1 MGDPT
6 NSDQSRPLVTDRQS
20 LVIDALLRGATHRA
34 ASEQV
39 GDQRSTVTGW
49 VNHHVGFEAEL
60 NARRQARLVVISD
73 RVHESL
79 CRALDLIDEKIADG
93 HLNAATALL
102 RHVGLKDV
110 FRVANPGPSTVEGV
124 TSTKAARLDTE
135 LAMSQL
141 PSREAITTVQHRSQR
156 STS

>member
-6 NSDQSRPLVTDRQS
+6 KADQSRPLVTDRQS
-20 LVIDALLRGATHRA
+20 LVIDALLQGATHRA
-34 ASEQV
+34 AAEQAGV
-39 GDQRSTVTGW
+39 QRSTVTGW

-110 FRVANPGPSTVEGV
+110 FRVATPGPSTVEGV
-124 TSTKAARLDTE
+124 TSIKAARLDTE
-135 LAMSQL
+135 LAMSQI
-141 PSREAITTVQHRSQR
+141 PSRKATTTIQPRSQR

>member
-6 NSDQSRPLVTDRQS
+6 KADQSRPLVTDRQS
-20 LVIDALLRGATHRA
+20 LVIDALLQGATHRA
-34 ASEQV
+34 AAEQAGV
-39 GDQRSTVTGW
+39 QRSTVTGW

-93 HLNAATALL
+93 HLNAATAML

-110 FRVANPGPSTVEGV
+110 FRVATPGPSTVEGV
-124 TSTKAARLDTE
+124 TSIKAARLDTE
-135 LAMSQL
+135 LAMSQI
-141 PSREAITTVQHRSQR
+141 PSRKAITTIQHRSQR

>member
-1 MGDPT
+1 VGVPT
-6 NSDQSRPLVTDRQS
+6 ISDQSRPLVTDRQS

-34 ASEQV
+34 AAELV
-39 GDQRSTVTGW
+39 GVQRSTVTGW

-60 NARRQARLVVISD
+60 NARRQARLAAISD
-73 RVHESL
+73 QVHESL

-93 HLNAATALL
+93 HLNAAIVLL

-124 TSTKAARLDTE
+124 ASIKAARLDTE
-135 LAMSQL
+135 LAVSQL

>member
-6 NSDQSRPLVTDRQS
+6 KADQSRPLVTDRQS

-34 ASEQV
+34 AAEQV
-39 GDQRSTVTGW
+39 GVQRSTVTGW
-49 VNHHVGFEAEL
+49 VNHHVEFEADL
-60 NARRQARLVVISD
+60 NARRQSRLVVISN

-124 TSTKAARLDTE
+124 TSIKAARLDTE

>member
-1 MGDPT
+1 M
-6 NSDQSRPLVTDRQS
+6 SDLTIPDQTRPLVTDQQS
-20 LVIDALLRGATHRA
+20 LVIDALLGGATHRA
-34 ASEQV
+34 AAELV
-39 GDQRSTVTGW
+39 GVQRSTVTGW

-60 NARRQARLVVISD
+60 NARRHARLVAISD
-73 RVHESL
+73 RTHESL
-79 CRALDLIDEKIADG
+79 GRALDLIDEKIADG
-93 HLNAATALL
+93 QLNAATALL
-102 RHVGLKDV
+102 RHVGIKDV

-124 TSTKAARLDTE
+124 ASIKAARLDTE

>member
-6 NSDQSRPLVTDRQS
+6 KADQSRPLVTDRQS

-34 ASEQV
+34 AAEQAGV
-39 GDQRSTVTGW
+39 QRSTVTGW

-60 NARRQARLVVISD
+60 NARRRARLVAISD

-102 RHVGLKDV
+102 RHVSLKDM